1 MKISPFGG
9 LDRKTGTGNLICS
22 ALQQNVSVPIVLL
35 FILFLGAIAGISLL
49 VQNMALQQKLTG
61 LEVEHTR
68 FDEIKSLKMSN
79 EWLKNRVAVL
89 QEEKATLLD
98 NAVADLSQK
107 TKVIESILRSVG
119 VNIPIQESTENSG
132 GPFTRYGF
140 ETKDD
145 LILQTDR
152 YLDTVLNVPL
162 GAPIPGVIT
171 SKFGKRVDPINGEP
185 AYHRGVDIR
194 GKMGS
199 EVRAT
204 AGGTVLIQSYTK
216 SRGRYLLLDHGN
228 GFRTRYCHLQKSL
241 VHKGDTVKRGQ
252 AIGLVGSSGRSTGP
266 HVHYEIHYN
275 NKIVNPIRFVRVS
288 KYLNKGNKRI

>member
-1 MKISPFGG
+1 MKISPFER
-9 LDRKTGTGNLICS
+9 LDRERGAGNLINS
-22 ALQQNVSVPIVLL
+22 FLQQNISVPVVLL
-35 FILFLGAIAGISLL
+35 FILFLGATAGISLL
-49 VQNMALQQKLTG
+49 VQNMALQQKIAG
-61 LEVEHTR
+61 LEVESAQ
-68 FDEIKSLKMSN
+68 FDDINSLKMSN

-89 QEEKATLLD
+89 QEEKATLVD
-98 NAVADLSQK
+98 NVVADLSKK
-107 TKVIESILRSVG
+107 TKVIESILSSVG

-132 GPFTRYGF
+132 GPFTRYGL

-145 LILQTDR
+145 LISKTDR
-152 YLDTVLNVPL
+152 YLSTFQNVPL

-171 SKFGKRVDPINGEP
+171 SKFGKRLDPINGES
-185 AYHRGVDIR
+185 AFHRGGDIR
-194 GKMGS
+194 GRMGS

-204 AGGTVLIQSYTK
+204 ADGEVLIQSYNK
-216 SRGRYLLLDHGN
+216 ASGRYLLLDHGN
-228 GFRTRYCHLQKSL
+228 GFRTRYCHLKKSL

-288 KYLNKGNKRI
+288 KYLNKGNKKS